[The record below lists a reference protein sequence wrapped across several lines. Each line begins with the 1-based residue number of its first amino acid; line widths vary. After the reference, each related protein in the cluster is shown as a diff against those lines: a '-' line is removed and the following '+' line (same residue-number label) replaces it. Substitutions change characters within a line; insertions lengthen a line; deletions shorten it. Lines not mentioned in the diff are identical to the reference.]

1 MAEQGLAWGLVESK
15 VPPPPPRSEGLEVLS
30 RHECLRLLARGGLGR
45 VAVSVGAL
53 PTVLPVHFAVVG
65 EDVVFPVVPGGELD
79 MAVRDAVVAFEAD
92 HIDPATGWSVVVT
105 GIATEVSEVEKLRLL
120 RTTPALAWA
129 LEEHQCFFRI
139 PAEMVSGRRI
149 LRQPLHVSG
158 SVVPLFAT
166 GSASD
171 PAGPA
176 HVIRAPC
183 DGLHRDAIPAEECLR
198 LLASEEVGRLAVV
211 LAGQPRVFPVNYAL
225 DGDAVVFRTAPGS
238 KLEAISRSL
247 VAFEV
252 DRFSPSSGTGW
263 SVVVEGF
270 AQEVTSAD
278 APGLR
283 ERMAALRVRPWTSGD
298 RHHYVRIIPVSITGS
313 RLRPAESQGPE
324 STSSQ
329 H

>member
-1 MAEQGLAWGLVESK
+1 MAEQGVAWGLVASD
-15 VPPPPPRSEGLEVLS
+15 VPPPPPRSEGLEVLP
-30 RHECLRLLARGGLGR
+30 RQECLRLLAPGGLGR

-53 PTVLPVHFAVVG
+53 PTVLPVHFALVG
-65 EDVVFPVVPGGELD
+65 EDVVFPAVSGGELD

-105 GIATEVSEVEKLRLL
+105 GVATEVSEVEKLRLL
-120 RTTPALAWA
+120 RATPALAWA
-129 LEEHQCFFRI
+129 LEERQCFFRI

-149 LRQPLHVSG
+149 LRQPLHVAG
-158 SVVPLFAT
+158 SVAPMFAT
-166 GSASD
+166 RLAPD
-171 PAGPA
+171 PGRPA
-176 HVIRAPC
+176 DGVGAPF
-183 DGLHRDAIPAEECLR
+183 DGIPRDAIPAEECLR
-198 LLASEEVGRLAVV
+198 LLATQEVGRLAVV
-211 LAGQPRVFPVNYAL
+211 LAGQPRLFPVNYAL

-247 VAFEV
+247 VAFEA
-252 DRFSPSSGTGW
+252 DRFSPSSETGW
-263 SVVVEGF
+263 SVVVEGI

-283 ERMAALRVRPWTSGD
+283 ERMAALRVRPWASGD
-298 RHHYVRIIPVSITGS
+298 RHHYVRIIPFSITGS
-313 RLRPAESQGPE
+313 RLRPAESRGPE